1 MIYVINK
8 YENPDI
14 YGTQTIEISVSVT
27 LPPVNSDQIMIFR
40 LEVLS
45 FSTSTIGHQ
54 EMKILVKK
62 NFNYNNIADILNIN
76 DGGIANLALA
86 FESLSP

>member
-1 MIYVINK
+1 
-8 YENPDI
+8 
-14 YGTQTIEISVSVT
+14 
-27 LPPVNSDQIMIFR
+27 
-40 LEVLS
+40 
-45 FSTSTIGHQ
+45 
-54 EMKILVKK
+54 MKILVKK